1 MERARRVYFIRMR
14 AGEYDAVTK
23 ELGEE
28 MTVGGIW
35 EDGQGWHAQAAQPH
49 GTFPPYKADIFDS
62 LKWAKEYI
70 KNNAWLPY

>member
-1 MERARRVYFIRMR
+1 MERARRVYFIRMEK
-14 AGEYDAVTK
+14 GYYDAVTK

-49 GTFPPYKADIFDS
+49 GVFPPYKADIFDS
-62 LKWAKEYI
+62 LKWAKEFVV
-70 KNNAWLPY
+70 NNAWLPY